1 MPTRNANLK
10 LNPSDFTYLKR
21 CRLCLWRKL
30 QGRRPA
36 QWHRRQGWND
46 RVADVRGQLEG
57 GSIQS
62 VDPSLPAGRW
72 TRVTND
78 VISERFVIDHP
89 SQRIKAYIHGRPSFN
104 VLVAEFSDGAFGL
117 YKIKLDNAEIRAP
130 ERHVAELHAYAR
142 AFETDSRANVQRRPI
157 VRLGLIYVAGG
168 LSVVELTRDERRFV
182 GELIDMAGVWLLE
195 QPPRAALGCPGPH

>member
-1 MPTRNANLK
+1 MPKRDTDLK
-10 LNPSDFTYLKR
+10 LNPSSFTYLKR
-21 CRLCLWRKL
+21 CPLCLWRKL
-30 QGRRPA
+30 QGLGPE

-46 RVADVRGQLEG
+46 RVVDVRGQLDG
-57 GSIQS
+57 GSTQS

-104 VLVAEFSDGAFGL
+104 VLVAAFSDGAFGL

-142 AFETDSRANVQRRPI
+142 AFETASRADIQRRPI
-157 VRLGLIYVAGG
+157 ARLGLIYVAGG
-168 LSVVELTRDERRFV
+168 LSVAELTRDDGWFE

-195 QPPRAALGCPGPH
+195 QPPPAALGCSRPH